1 MKKFTVTISCFLIA
15 CTFIIFFSSSI
26 KNSDVS
32 SKQKDTSDF
41 SLAYIVKEFK
51 GNIAIFEKGKQD
63 PFKIIEVP
71 VSSLPIEDQN
81 LLASGIEAHDEK
93 ELSSILED
101 YCS

>member
-1 MKKFTVTISCFLIA
+1 MKKFTVILSCFLVT
-15 CTFIIFFSSSI
+15 CTFIIFFSSSM

-41 SLAYIVKEFK
+41 SLTYIVKEFK
-51 GNIAIFEKGKQD
+51 GNIAVFEKD
-63 PFKIIEVP
+63 NSAPFKVIEVP

-81 LLASGIEAHDEK
+81 LLSNGIEVHGEK
-93 ELSSILED
+93 ELCSLLED